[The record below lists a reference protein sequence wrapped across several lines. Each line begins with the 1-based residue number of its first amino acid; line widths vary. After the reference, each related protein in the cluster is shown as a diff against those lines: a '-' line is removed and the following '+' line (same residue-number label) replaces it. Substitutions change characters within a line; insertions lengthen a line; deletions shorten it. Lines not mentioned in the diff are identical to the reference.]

1 MMTVLDYPKIQ
12 ENKKEIK
19 TAHQLLIP
27 TKPLKIVLGIQLKT
41 ITKRYSKKNKFKQK
55 FRNLKMMIM
64 NQI

>member
-1 MMTVLDYPKIQ
+1 MTVLDYPKIQ

-27 TKPLKIVLGIQLKT
+27 TKPLKIVLG
-41 ITKRYSKKNKFKQK
+41 KRYSKKNKFKQK